1 MYFWKCWRDSRSF
14 FLVFLIIAAV
24 IMPVAAVVCV
34 GTGLLENFGSEAFR
48 STFEIITLF
57 VALAL
62 GALGAS
68 EQFARSTVHFL
79 FTKPRSRAYFVWT
92 GWVVGCAQL
101 LAVDFVNLAVG
112 AATLSHYGKNP
123 FHSVLFGSVTASQLT
138 AVLVLGLYVYCLTYS
153 LTIVL
158 SSGLRGLGASMA
170 IVFGVPFF
178 AIAVR
183 WRWKINF
190 PIPAV
195 PIERL
200 SPLIS
205 NFIWMLV
212 ALLFV
217 FAAQIVV
224 ERTEI

>member
-1 MYFWKCWRDSRSF
+1 MYFWKCWRDTGSF
-14 FLVFLIIAAV
+14 FIVFLIIAAA
-24 IMPVAAVVCV
+24 IMPVAALVCV
-34 GTGLLENFGSEAFR
+34 GTGLLESFGSEAFR
-48 STFEIITLF
+48 STFEIITLL

-68 EQFARSTVHFL
+68 EEFAGSTVDFL

-92 GWVVGCAQL
+92 GWSVGCAQL
-101 LAVDFVNLAVG
+101 LAVDIVNLAAG
-112 AATLSHYGKNP
+112 AATLSHHGKNP
-123 FHSVLFGSVTASQLT
+123 FHSVLFGSVTAPQL
-138 AVLVLGLYVYCLTYS
+138 AGVLILGLYVYCLTYS

-158 SSGLRGLGASMA
+158 RNGLRGLGASMA

-183 WRWKINF
+183 WRWKINL
-190 PIPAV
+190 PVPAV
-195 PIERL
+195 PMEGL
-200 SPLIS
+200 SPLAS

-217 FAAQIVV
+217 LAAQLIV